1 MVERSELDDIES
13 VGEKLIIEE
22 NIRQNDVES
31 DDEKGTDID
40 IDVVPS
46 VEFMADL

>member
-40 IDVVPS
+40 IDVVLS